1 MITITRRLAQQLRSV
16 LRRAFGNF
24 RGNGPAIGFIAD
36 KAGLLV
42 KSIYGDVAVECRLP
56 GNRPTETLWLPFEFL
71 ADVAGKNDTE
81 VDLELSG
88 DGQISVQWRTGNVPQ
103 IVKYDAKEPF
113 AADKFPV
120 LPTAFTSNPVG
131 LLQALDAAAEVTA
144 HEGVRYAIDCIQLSP
159 DGTIN
164 ATDGRQALIQSG
176 FTFPWP
182 DAVLVPRN
190 KVFTCAELPQDQ
202 PAAVAR
208 SGDWV
213 AVSAGRWTVY
223 LRITASRYPK
233 VSRIVPDPDTAKTRC
248 QFSKDDIRF
257 LVETLPHLP
266 CEDENHFPVT
276 IDLNGQ
282 IVIRA
287 RPAEKE
293 EEKSQSTDNEGET
306 AKATDGE
313 KAKPTEVVLTNSR
326 CTGEPV
332 RINIEP
338 GVLAAGD
345 EARPSRLVS
354 LRRQLC
360 FALPELRSQVCLDAA
375 GARCRN
381 PGHRR
386 CRPHRIAPRRDRCSH
401 FPIRNPKG
409 TSAHERTDNQHDRQ
423 GRDQRPGQIRHHG
436 SEGFSPQGR
445 PAGPR
450 RLDRPSGEV
459 PHRSA
464 RPDAR
469 VERPGEGPQAHRRQ
483 NQAIENTLA
492 SLKQLKTL
500 GV

>member
-1 MITITRRLAQQLRSV
+1 M
-16 LRRAFGNF
+16 
-24 RGNGPAIGFIAD
+24 
-36 KAGLLV
+36 
-42 KSIYGDVAVECRLP
+42 
-56 GNRPTETLWLPFEFL
+56 
-71 ADVAGKNDTE
+71 
-81 VDLELSG
+81 
-88 DGQISVQWRTGNVPQ
+88 PQ

-113 AADKFPV
+113 EADKFPV

-176 FTFPWP
+176 FTFPWQ

-223 LRITASRYPK
+223 LRVTASRYPK
-233 VSRIVPDPDTAKTRC
+233 VSRIVPDPDTATARC

-257 LVETLPHLP
+257 LVETLPQLP

-293 EEKSQSTDNEGET
+293 EEKSQSTDKEGET
-306 AKATDGE
+306 AKVTDGE

-332 RINIEP
+332 RINTNRAYLQRAMKLGLHDLCLYGDNSALLCQSFDRRYVWMPLEP
-338 GVLAAGD
+338 GAAI
-345 EARPSRLVS
+345 
-354 LRRQLC
+354 
-360 FALPELRSQVCLDAA
+360 LPTADAV
-375 GARCRN
+375 
-381 PGHRR
+381 
-386 CRPHRIAPRRDRCSH
+386 RI
-401 FPIRNPKG
+401 
-409 TSAHERTDNQHDRQ
+409 E
-423 GRDQRPGQIRHHG
+423 
-436 SEGFSPQGR
+436 SPQGEIAA
-445 PAGPR
+445 PISQSVTPKEPLPMSEPTTNTTGKAASNGQAKTDTTSPKASR
-450 RLDRPSGEV
+450 RKASQQDLAALID
-459 PHRSA
+459 
-464 RPDAR
+464 
-469 VERPGEGPQAHRRQ
+469 QATEFRTALHTLVQQSNGLVKALKQHRRQ
-483 NQAIENTLA
+483 NKAIQNTLD